1 VCCVNHASLPEI
13 MFFLCV
19 YLFQIGMKPEKVDR
33 TTRKRDHP
41 IKPEVA
47 SGAATATTSGIA
59 QQFNDNLRLSTCSS
73 SSSTPPLEALMLQ
86 SSENRTTICS
96 PRPDVIHVSVIRK
109 MPRSSPQERTYSSC
123 SAGESGGGCNQR
135 SVVVSAASE
144 RRLACVM
151 ASPEAAAL
159 SCYSSLESE
168 SPSWTYLGSS
178 SSYQLSSPPGAASF
192 GSEVS

>member
-1 VCCVNHASLPEI
+1 MLCKVNHASLPENR
-13 MFFLCV
+13 FFLCV

-41 IKPEVA
+41 IKPEVS
-47 SGAATATTSGIA
+47 SGAAAATTSGIA
-59 QQFNDNLRLSTCSS
+59 QQFNDNLRLSTCS

-109 MPRSSPQERTYSSC
+109 MPRSSPQERTYSC
-123 SAGESGGGCNQR
+123 SAGDSGGGRNQR
-135 SVVVSAASE
+135 SVVVNADSE
-144 RRLACVM
+144 RRLTVM

-168 SPSWTYLGSS
+168 SPTWTYLGSS
-178 SSYQLSSPPGAASF
+178 SSPYQLSSPPEAASF

>member
-1 VCCVNHASLPEI
+1 
-13 MFFLCV
+13 
-19 YLFQIGMKPEKVDR
+19 MKPEKVDR

-59 QQFNDNLRLSTCSS
+59 QQFNDNLRLSTCS

-123 SAGESGGGCNQR
+123 SAGDGGGGRNQR
-135 SVVVSAASE
+135 SVVVNAASE
-144 RRLACVM
+144 RRLAVM

-168 SPSWTYLGSS
+168 CPQWTYLGSS
-178 SSYQLSSPPGAASF
+178 SPYQLSCPPEAASF